1 MFGQSLWNP
10 ARRPDMSGLIWG
22 FGGRIDFDVLY
33 FTNSPNVSPLIDG
46 APRTQIRY
54 KILNSMNLRDFFL
67 FHH

>member
-1 MFGQSLWNP
+1 
-10 ARRPDMSGLIWG
+10 MSGLIWG
-22 FGGRIDFDVLY
+22 FGGRIDFDVLH

-67 FHH
+67 FHR